1 MERERDNLG
10 TAKKILA
17 DGGYTDKVFASSIQE
32 WMGAEIEIAKR
43 NESHRFT
50 VLPKRR
56 VVEGCLSWLEK
67 NRELRKDCE
76 RKLSTSLQMGVLAF
90 LGVLL

>member
-10 TAKKILA
+10 AAQKILA

-43 NESHRFT
+43 NESHRFV
-50 VLPKRR
+50 VLPKRW
-56 VVEGCLSWLEK
+56 VVERCFSWLEK
-67 NRELRKDCE
+67 NRELWKNCE

-90 LGVLL
+90 LGALL

>member
-10 TAKKILA
+10 AAQKILA
-17 DGGYTDKVFASSIQE
+17 DSGYTDKVFASSIQE

-43 NESHRFT
+43 NESHRFV
-50 VLPKRR
+50 VLPKRW
-56 VVEGCLSWLEK
+56 VVERYFSWLEK
-67 NRELRKDCE
+67 NRELWKNCE

-90 LGVLL
+90 LGALL